1 MPYPQNET
9 FVNLINTAINTG
21 KEVTFII
28 DSITYEFTPE
38 GILEFILANLGTISG
53 SNLVFTDL
61 PTADLEILG
70 QLWNNG
76 GVLTVS
82 AGEVE

>member
-53 SNLVFTDL
+53 SNLVFTEL
-61 PTADLEILG
+61 VLVR
-70 QLWNNG
+70 QNN
-76 GVLTVS
+76 VCNKCF
-82 AGEVE
+82 

>member
-61 PTADLEILG
+61 PTADPEILG